1 MSIYIINCES
11 DYIEIL
17 ILSTKIKIMSNHYN

>member
-1 MSIYIINCES
+1 MSIYINCES